1 MKDNYSVYKSGL
13 KKGDFVSYRRES
25 FFSNSFSKKETCIVL
40 NKEFLFTNETKWG
53 DRKFFIYDV
62 MNLNR
67 KFYKIKTQNMK
78 ILKRIGAL

>member
-13 KKGDFVSYRRES
+13 KKCDFVSYRRES

-53 DRKFFIYDV
+53 DRKF
-62 MNLNR
+62 
-67 KFYKIKTQNMK
+67 YKIKTQNMK

>member
-53 DRKFFIYDV
+53 DRKF
-62 MNLNR
+62 
-67 KFYKIKTQNMK
+67 YKIKTQNMK